1 MICRIC
7 LSILVFTSLH
17 AGVEEFPAFG
27 ISVKVPRGW
36 ESVQPGSGGQI
47 ARWAKLTNAG
57 TKAKDVVVLEL
68 AELRDGL
75 SPYAYA
81 KAVSKKHD
89 GEINREVTMGS
100 LPAIEVRTQRHT
112 EMMTPRQTR
121 VVATKGHLWIL
132 SYWAVGKGSL
142 ALKTINSMA
151 KSVQFKKFGAPAEH
165 IVLGTKKS
173 SFLKGRLKA
182 QVPTIGRPQIVANA
196 ARAQANGVRHFGRR
210 KLEFLFKVQ
219 LPEGEQPESFAL
231 AKAAFAQRIRQEFQS
246 PTLKFQDFDI
256 AGAEGS
262 LLDPV
267 VLPKEPGKPEFR
279 EHHFVL
285 LYKKKELTV
294 VSFMISATDENARR
308 SYQKLIK
315 QILRSVELP

>member
-1 MICRIC
+1 
-7 LSILVFTSLH
+7 
-17 AGVEEFPAFG
+17 VEEFPAFG

-68 AELRDGL
+68 AELREGL

-81 KAVSKKHD
+81 KVVSEKYD
-89 GEINREVTMGS
+89 GEINREVALGG
-100 LPAIEVRTQRHT
+100 LPAIEVRSQRHT
-112 EMMTPRQTR
+112 ETMTPRQTR

-151 KSVQFKKFGAPAEH
+151 KSVQFIPFAQPSEH
-165 IVLGTKKS
+165 VVLSTKKA

-182 QVPTIGRPQIVANA
+182 NVPTIGRPQIVENA
-196 ARAQANGVRHFGRR
+196 ATTQASGIRHFGRR

-219 LPEGEQPESFAL
+219 QPEGEQPGSFAL
-231 AKAAFAQRIRQEFQS
+231 AKSAFAQRIRQEFNS
-246 PTLKFQDFDI
+246 PNLKFQDFDI
-256 AGAEGS
+256 VGAEGS
-262 LLDPV
+262 LLDPI
-267 VLPKEPGKPEFR
+267 VLPKEPGKPNFR
-279 EHHFVL
+279 EHHFGL
-285 LYKKKELTV
+285 LYKNKELTV
-294 VSFMISATDENARR
+294 ISFMLSAPEKNAHHA
-308 SYQKLIK
+308 YQKLIK
-315 QILRSVELP
+315 EILRSIELP

>member
-1 MICRIC
+1 MLSRIC
-7 LSILVFTSLH
+7 LSILVITSLH
-17 AGVEEFPAFG
+17 ADVEEFPAFG
-27 ISVKVPRGW
+27 IRVTVPRGW

-68 AELRDGL
+68 AELREGL

-81 KAVSKKHD
+81 KAVAESHD
-89 GEINREVTMGS
+89 GEINREVTMGN
-100 LPAIEVRTQRHT
+100 LPAIEVRSQRHT

-121 VVATKGHLWIL
+121 VVATRGHLWIL

-151 KSVQFKKFGAPAEH
+151 KSVEFMPFAEPSEH
-165 IVLGTKKS
+165 IVLSKEKV
-173 SFLKGRLKA
+173 SFLKGRLK
-182 QVPTIGRPQIVANA
+182 VSLPTVGRPQIVENA
-196 ARAQANGVRHFGRR
+196 ATSQANGIRHFGR
-210 KLEFLFKVQ
+210 KELEFIFKVH
-219 LPEGEQPESFAL
+219 LPEGEQPATFDL
-231 AKAAFAQRIRQEFQS
+231 AKSAFAQRISQEFQS
-246 PTLKFQDFDI
+246 PALKWQDFEI

-267 VLPKEPGKPEFR
+267 ILPKAPGESEFR

-285 LYKKKELTV
+285 LYKNRELTV
-294 VSFMISATDENARR
+294 VSFMLNSPEESAHRI
-308 SYQKLIK
+308 YQKLIK
-315 QILRSVELP
+315 EIMRSIELP